1 MNRIETL
8 KRNLERLERIQ
19 PSTPAPRT
27 VLSEPGAES
36 QPLPIRKAKALALF
50 LETAPIHIYPWE
62 LIVGIPFREEPLGG
76 GDEPVRGLPPETVS
90 GQGYIDGALR
100 KVSRGLSREA
110 YEPALYGLP
119 QMGKASRYGLFP
131 GYATEDE
138 LAEAGRFSLG
148 ENSNLGHLQIG
159 HAKVVRLGWSG
170 IREQAERRLAQLD
183 PMDDAEGEKSAF
195 LRSFIISMKGAQA
208 FASRYSDLAN
218 EMATTEDDPVRR
230 KELERISV
238 ICGNVAGGPPKTFWE
253 ALQVHWFTDLVGHT
267 QGSRQMGRFDQYMYP
282 FLEEDLRE
290 GRLTDEAAFEL
301 LQCLWLKYAS
311 VTDITMDNLQNM
323 ILGGQTPEGADAT
336 NPLSYMCMEATEKLG
351 GVDPKWSI
359 RIHKGT
365 PEPFL
370 RKICEVIRS
379 CAYQPGI
386 YNDEIIIPALVRSG
400 IPLEDAWDYT
410 NDGCSE
416 LLVQGKTNPW
426 AFEARVLLLKC
437 LERSLTRLEEFET
450 FEALMEAFKE
460 EVATAV
466 AMAVTNCNLLQATVP
481 KISPNPFV
489 SATLEGCIEKAMD
502 LTDGGA
508 TYNSSAIC
516 ASGLADTADSLAAV
530 RKLVYEEGKVGRRE
544 LIEALRSDFE
554 GSERLRLMLLNRA
567 PKFGNDDDYVDGI
580 ASEIV
585 AYTAGEVEKHR
596 NPRGG
601 RYILG
606 LFSYGEYIAHGIVT
620 GATPDGRR
628 AGEGISPNFS
638 PSPGRD
644 RSGPFAVLKSTS
656 KVNQLLT
663 VNGTALDLTLHPSVF
678 SGPGGTDKLMSLVRA
693 FGELGCM
700 QLQLNIVDADTLRA
714 AQEEPEKYRNLT
726 VRLWGFPAYFVR
738 LPREFQEHIIS
749 RTEHRM

>member
-8 KRNLERLERIQ
+8 KRNLERLERTP
-19 PSTPAPRT
+19 PSTAEPRT
-27 VLSEPGAES
+27 VHSEPGTES
-36 QPLPIRKAKALALF
+36 EPLPVRKARALALF
-50 LETAPIHIYPWE
+50 LEAVPIYIYPGE
-62 LIVGIPFREEPLGG
+62 LIVGIPFSEEPLLGG
-76 GDEPVRGLPPETVS
+76 EEPIRGLPPETVS

-100 KVSRGLSREA
+100 KISHDLSGEA
-110 YEPALYGLP
+110 YEPALYGSP
-119 QMGKASRYGLFP
+119 QMGNSSRYGLFP
-131 GYATEDE
+131 GYATEAE
-138 LAEAGRFSLG
+138 RAEAGRFSLG

-159 HAKVVRLGWSG
+159 HFKVVRLGWSG

-183 PMDDAEGEKSAF
+183 PTDDPRGGKSAF
-195 LRSFIISMKGAQA
+195 LRSVIISMKGAQA
-208 FASRYSDLAN
+208 FAARYSDLAS
-218 EMATTEDDPVRR
+218 EMAATEDEPIRR
-230 KELERISV
+230 AELERIIAV
-238 ICGNVAGGPPKTFWE
+238 CRAVAEGPPRTFWE
-253 ALQVHWFTDLVGHT
+253 ALQLHWFTNLIGHT
-267 QGSRQMGRFDQYMYP
+267 QGARQMGRFDQYMYP
-282 FLEEDLRE
+282 FLEGDLRE
-290 GRLTDEAAFEL
+290 GRLTEEEAFEL

-323 ILGGQTPEGADAT
+323 ILGGQTPQGADAT
-336 NPLSYMCMEATEKLG
+336 NSLSYMCMEATERLG
-351 GVDPKWSI
+351 GVDPKWSV

-365 PEPFL
+365 PGPFL
-370 RKICEVIRS
+370 RKACEVIRS

-400 IPLEDAWDYT
+400 IPLEDARDYT

-437 LERSLTRLEEFET
+437 LERSLTRLREFET
-450 FEALMEAFKE
+450 FEALMEAFRE

-481 KISPNPFV
+481 MISPNPFV
-489 SATLEGCIEKAMD
+489 SATLEGCIEKAKD

-516 ASGLADTADSLAAV
+516 ASGIADTADSLAAV
-530 RKLVYEEGKVGRRE
+530 RKLVFEEGKVGKRE
-544 LIEALRSDFE
+544 LLEALRSNFE

-567 PKFGNDDDYVDGI
+567 PKFGNDDDYVDSI

-585 AYTAGEVEKHR
+585 EYTASEVEKHR

-656 KVNQLLT
+656 KVNQLIT

-693 FGELGCM
+693 FGDLGCM
-700 QLQLNIVDADTLRA
+700 QMQLNIVDADALRA
-714 AQEEPEKYRNLT
+714 AQKEPEKYRNLT